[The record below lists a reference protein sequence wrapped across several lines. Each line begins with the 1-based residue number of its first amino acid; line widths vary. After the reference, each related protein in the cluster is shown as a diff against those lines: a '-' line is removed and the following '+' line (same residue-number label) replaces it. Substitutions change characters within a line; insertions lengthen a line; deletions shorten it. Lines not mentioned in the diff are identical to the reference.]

1 MSFFVIEYG
10 RLILAARS
18 DSNMN
23 PDAARV
29 AMLHQDPHPAHRGF
43 AEAVG
48 ADLVDYHRLSL
59 GPLEGT
65 VAEDGLNGLAYP
77 DYDVYLV
84 EGSRPLYA
92 ALARRFTRGGKLI
105 YLCADHGL
113 YSLGNADFDGDSLF
127 KSLVGRFGTPLVRAV
142 GRRGIDG
149 VVAVSEFAAEFTRPV
164 VGPDAPIEVAHPF
177 IQPETYDALGGV
189 TPDLDANVAVTVA
202 RPWEYKG
209 VDMLVEAWPSVR
221 EEHPDARLHVV
232 GGGHPEEYGETP
244 GVVVR
249 GYVEDLADAFS
260 PASLFVQPSRMDTFP
275 VATLE
280 AMRAGLPPLVT
291 RTAGTRSE
299 AREVDSS
306 LVVEPDP
313 ESLATGVNKYF
324 ARDPDARR
332 EFAEIARQQGATF
345 DRESRTAAFRE
356 AFRDVLVAL

>member
-1 MSFFVIEYG
+1 M
-10 RLILAARS
+10 
-18 DSNMN
+18 D
-23 PDAARV
+23 PDTARV

-77 DYDVYLV
+77 NYDAYIV

-113 YSLGNADFDGDSLF
+113 YQLGNADFEGSSTV
-127 KSLVGRFGTPLVRAV
+127 KSLVGKFGTPLVRAV

-149 VVAVSEFAAEFTRPV
+149 VIAVSEFAAEFTRPV
-164 VGPDAPIEVAHPF
+164 VGPDTPIEVAHPF
-177 IQPETYDALGGV
+177 VQQAEYDALGGV
-189 TPDLDANVAVTVA
+189 EPDLDSNVAVTVA
-202 RPWEYKG
+202 RPWKYKG
-209 VDMLVEAWPSVR
+209 VDMLVEAWPRVR
-221 EEHPDARLHVV
+221 EQFPDAQLHVV
-232 GGGHPEEYGETP
+232 GKGHPDDYGTTP
-244 GVVVR
+244 GVRVR
-249 GYVEDLADAFS
+249 GYVEDLADAFA

-275 VATLE
+275 VSTLE

-299 AREVDSS
+299 AREIDPLFVA
-306 LVVEPDP
+306 EPNPEALARGVREYFVRDTAERRRLSAAARERGSRFDP
-313 ESLATGVNKYF
+313 ESRK
-324 ARDPDARR
+324 
-332 EFAEIARQQGATF
+332 
-345 DRESRTAAFRE
+345 AAFGR
-356 AFRDVLVAL
+356 AFRDVLKEL

>member
-1 MSFFVIEYG
+1 M
-10 RLILAARS
+10 
-18 DSNMN
+18 D
-23 PDAARV
+23 PDTARV

-77 DYDVYLV
+77 SYDVYLV

-113 YSLGNADFDGDSLF
+113 YQLGNADFEGSSAV
-127 KSLVGRFGTPLVRAV
+127 KSLVGKFGTPLVRAV
-142 GRRGIDG
+142 GRHGIDG
-149 VVAVSEFAAEFTRPV
+149 VIAVSEFAVEFTRPI
-164 VGPDAPIEVAHPF
+164 VGPDTPIEIAHPF
-177 IQPETYDALGGV
+177 IQPETYEDIADV
-189 TPDLDANVAVTVA
+189 TPDLDSNVAVTVA

-209 VDMLVEAWPSVR
+209 VDMLVKAWPRVR
-221 EEHPDARLHVV
+221 EQFPDAQLHVV
-232 GGGHPEEYGETP
+232 GKGHPDDYGTTP
-244 GVVVR
+244 GVRVR
-249 GYVEDLADAFS
+249 GYVEDLADVFA

-275 VATLE
+275 VSTLE

-299 AREVDSS
+299 AREI
-306 LVVEPDP
+306 DP
-313 ESLATGVNKYF
+313 LFVAGPNPEALARGVREYF
-324 ARDPDARR
+324 VRDADERRRLSEVARERGASFDP
-332 EFAEIARQQGATF
+332 
-345 DRESRTAAFRE
+345 ESRTAAFRQ
-356 AFRDVLVAL
+356 AFRDVLKEL